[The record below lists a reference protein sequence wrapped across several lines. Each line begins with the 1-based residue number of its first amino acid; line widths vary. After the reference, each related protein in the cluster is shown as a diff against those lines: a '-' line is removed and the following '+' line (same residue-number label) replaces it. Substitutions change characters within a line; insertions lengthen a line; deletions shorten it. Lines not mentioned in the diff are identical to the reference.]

1 MSRTLTD
8 ISSEM
13 KAQNVE
19 TSSREAHSIVSDV
32 SVRMPYL
39 YIQTLCGEE
48 VKVGSISELINNDAR
63 EFVMDNIDDK
73 YHIPQEI
80 ISDICQ
86 LQSSLIY
93 SWDRDAEKYRV
104 EVRMDNNGN
113 ISELYV
119 PTESKITEDIT
130 VSNMSDGDEVFQN
143 IKKRLRGKMYKIE
156 TMELR
161 VDEDILEMSKDYK
174 IDTDIPVYQKKQKF
188 FNELYKKASEENRDI
203 KDDVKAI
210 GILSTFILS
219 VTSIFMYVTSLSSA
233 SDALL
238 LASGI
243 GMLFSSIIWMVASVL
258 IMDVFS
264 NAIEAKFF
272 DSNFTCKKITTA
284 SR

>member
-13 KAQNVE
+13 KAQDAE
-19 TSSREAHSIVSDV
+19 TDSQEASSIVSDV

-39 YIQTLCGEE
+39 YIKTLCGEE
-48 VKVGSISELINNDAR
+48 VRVGDISELINNDAR

-93 SWDRDAEKYRV
+93 SWDKDAEKYRL

-119 PTESKITEDIT
+119 PTESKITQDIT
-130 VSNMSDGDEVFQN
+130 VSKMSDGDEVFES
-143 IKKRLRGKMYKIE
+143 IKKRLRGDMYKIE
-156 TMELR
+156 TMKLR
-161 VDEDILEMSKDYK
+161 VDKDVLEIPTNYE
-174 IDTDIPVYQKKQKF
+174 IDTDIPVYRKKQKSF
-188 FNELYKKASEENRDI
+188 SESYKKVSDENIDI
-203 KDDVKAI
+203 QTRI
-210 GILSTFILS
+210 QSLCILSTIIFS
-219 VTSIFMYVTSLSSA
+219 VTSIFMYITSLPSA
-233 SDALL
+233 SDTLL

-243 GMLFSSIIWMVASVL
+243 GMLFSSIIWMVAATMILDILGNS
-258 IMDVFS
+258 
-264 NAIEAKFF
+264 IEARFF

-284 SR
+284 NK